1 MRTLWL
7 VILIVF
13 SLVGTGQAAW
23 RIEARKLTVYHQARV
38 ILAEDQ
44 VVISGRKLTIFAPRA
59 RYEME
64 TKRLYLWGP
73 VKILTPHGDWLKGR
87 GAFMDLRSGEGE
99 IEGAHLFIKKD
110 RVQVRAR
117 KMRRLG
123 EDHYLAYEAVIT
135 TCELR
140 CEESPP
146 WSFKARRLEIREGRA
161 RARIVF
167 FRVKRLPLAFSP
179 YVSVAVKR
187 ERKSGFLFP
196 RLVSGSRTGA
206 GLEAPLFLALHD
218 SFDLTLYPLWAS
230 RRGLLFSA
238 EGRWRLSEDSRGI
251 VRYRYLRDRLED
263 DDYNGDGIRR
273 GNRTR
278 YWLTAKIDQRLS
290 SRTDFHLDLDLLS
303 DRDFLEEFEGGA
315 LGFSQSHRSYTE
327 WFGRGLEER
336 YQKYRT
342 SRLWLSHRRYNTY
355 LEAGGAYRDY
365 VLPGGQATVLSPLA
379 NLHLFSLTRPLL
391 GPLSFDLGLEST
403 YWYREEGA
411 RGLRLNFSP
420 EVALNLPLGPL
431 ENRLSYRLLHT
442 RYAVDWDN
450 GTTEDLTRTLY
461 EIEAESSLE
470 LYRVYPEERWG
481 LSGLRHSLRPF
492 VRYFYRP
499 PENQEDLPLFQSEDR
514 LPPAH
519 YLEYGLLQFLTAR
532 RFSSGR
538 LKYWDLVRFKLYQ
551 RYDFREASRELT
563 SAEEERRPFSNLF
576 AEFEIRTLSRFS
588 LRYDWVYNFYGLG
601 LTRQELSLSLNR
613 VLLDRFSLSY
623 QRDRLRRVKQ
633 LGLSGNKRFFGRIVL
648 HGALSRNLLRS
659 ETSSASLGLTYQGSC
674 YTVDVT
680 LGLTPEETRFSFWVN
695 LLGLGGYGK
704 SFARGP

>member
-1 MRTLWL
+1 MKALWL
-7 VILIVF
+7 VIMIGVLLADSV
-13 SLVGTGQAAW
+13 QAAW
-23 RIEARKLTVYHQARV
+23 RIEARKLTVYHDRKIA
-38 ILAEDQ
+38 LAEGQ
-44 VVISGRKLTIFAPRA
+44 VVISGRDLTIFAPRA

-87 GAFMDLRSGEGE
+87 WAFMDLRSGEGE

-110 RVQVRAR
+110 RVQVKAR

-146 WSFKARRLEIREGRA
+146 WSFHARQVDIREGRA
-161 RARIVF
+161 RGRLVSF
-167 FRVKRLPLAFSP
+167 WVKHLPLAFSP

-187 ERKSGFLFP
+187 ERKSGILFP
-196 RLVSGSRTGA
+196 RLASGSRTGV
-206 GLEAPLFLALHD
+206 GLEIPFFLALHD
-218 SFDLTLYPLWAS
+218 SFDLTFYPFWTS

-238 EGRWRLSEDSRGI
+238 EGRWRLSEGSQGI
-251 VRYRYLRDRLED
+251 VRYRYLHDRLED
-263 DDYNGDGIRR
+263 DDYNGDGILR

-290 SRTDFHLDLDLLS
+290 PRTDFHLDLDLLS
-303 DRDFLEEFEGGA
+303 DRDFLEEFDGGA
-315 LGFSQSHRSYTE
+315 LGFPQSHRSYTD

-342 SRLWLSHRRYNTY
+342 SRVWLSHRRHNTY
-355 LEAGGAYRDY
+355 LEVGGAYRDY
-365 VLPGGQATVLSPLA
+365 VLPEGQATVLSPLA
-379 NLHLFSLTRPLL
+379 NLYLFSMTRPLW
-391 GPLSFDLGLEST
+391 GPLSFDLGLENT

-411 RGLRLNFSP
+411 RGLRFNFSP
-420 EVALNLPLGPL
+420 EVALNLPVGPL
-431 ENRLSYRLLHT
+431 ENRLSYRLIHT

-470 LYRVYPEERWG
+470 LYRVYPEEKWG
-481 LSGLRHSLRPF
+481 LSGLRHSLRPYL
-492 VRYFYRP
+492 RYFYRP

-514 LPPAH
+514 LPPVH
-519 YLEYGLLQFLTAR
+519 YVEYGLLQFLTAR
-532 RFSSGR
+532 KYSTGR

-576 AEFEIRTLSRFS
+576 SEFEIRTLSRLS

-601 LTRQELSLSLNR
+601 LTRQELNLSLNR
-613 VLLDRFSLSY
+613 VFLDHFSLGY
-623 QRDRLRRVKQ
+623 QRDKLRGIKQ
-633 LGLSGNKRFFGRIVL
+633 LNLSASKRFFGRIVL

-659 ETSSASLGLTYQGSC
+659 ETSSASLGLTYQASC

-680 LGLTPEETRFSFWVN
+680 LGVTPKETRFSFWIN